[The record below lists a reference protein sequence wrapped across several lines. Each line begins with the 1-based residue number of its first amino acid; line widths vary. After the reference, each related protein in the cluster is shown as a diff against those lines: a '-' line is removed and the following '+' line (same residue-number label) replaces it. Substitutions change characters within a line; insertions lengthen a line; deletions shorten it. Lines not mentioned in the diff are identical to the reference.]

1 MFTSKKSKRTAELDS
16 LIGANTKFV
25 GDVHFS
31 GGLHIDGTIEG
42 NVLAEGEDS
51 MVTTSEKARIKGNV
65 HVHNIVLSGEVIGD
79 VYALKHI
86 ELAPNARV
94 TGNVYYNL
102 IEMAGGAEVNGSL
115 IHYQSKDAKT
125 HSAAESEAHQETWSE
140 HSNADDDAHE
150 NDASGATRYPT
161 TALISTNREQTE
173 SDDAASDSVQDAAQ
187 NRAHGGYN

>member
-1 MFTSKKSKRTAELDS
+1 MFGNKKEKQSSELDS
-16 LIGANTKFV
+16 LVGANTKLV

-31 GGLHIDGTIEG
+31 GGLHIDGSIIG
-42 NVLAEGEDS
+42 NVIAEGDES
-51 MVTTSEKARIKGNV
+51 LVTTSEKGRIEGNV

-115 IHYQSKDAKT
+115 IHYDNKDDNKVAKPEDKVVESSTDT
-125 HSAAESEAHQETWSE
+125 HDGGYSSH
-140 HSNADDDAHE
+140 
-150 NDASGATRYPT
+150 
-161 TALISTNREQTE
+161 TNTQ
-173 SDDAASDSVQDAAQ
+173 DKVQ
-187 NRAHGGYN
+187 GGYN

>member
-1 MFTSKKSKRTAELDS
+1 MFSNKKAKRTAELDS

-31 GGLHIDGTIEG
+31 GGLHIDGTVEG
-42 NVLAEGEDS
+42 NVIAEGEDS
-51 MVTTSEKARIKGNV
+51 HVTTSEKGRVEGNV

-115 IHYQSKDAKT
+115 IHYDNKDSNSQNKAP
-125 HSAAESEAHQETWSE
+125 ESSG
-140 HSNADDDAHE
+140 DAHDS
-150 NDASGATRYPT
+150 NHDSHSG
-161 TALISTNREQTE
+161 SEGK
-173 SDDAASDSVQDAAQ
+173 VQ
-187 NRAHGGYN
+187 GGYN